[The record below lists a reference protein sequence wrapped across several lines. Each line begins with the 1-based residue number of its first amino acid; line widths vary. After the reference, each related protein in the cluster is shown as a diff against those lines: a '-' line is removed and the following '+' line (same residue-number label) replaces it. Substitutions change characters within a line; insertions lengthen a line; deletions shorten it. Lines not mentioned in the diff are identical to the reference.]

1 MGNTDLEHDQQLARR
16 SQLGDENAY
25 AELVRRHRRTVYVT
39 ARRILGS
46 VEEAEDVT
54 QEALLRAL
62 RGIGTYSCRRS
73 FASWIGRI
81 SANCA
86 INRLREQ
93 QREHRRLQALAST
106 RSDLRH
112 VASPKHCLVV
122 GELAGSIRDRVGA
135 LPLKQRAAFT
145 LFHLQEMSLAQTAQA
160 TGCSV
165 NATKVQLH
173 RARRRLARRLADHL
187 QQG

>member
-1 MGNTDLEHDQQLARR
+1 
-16 SQLGDENAY
+16 
-25 AELVRRHRRTVYVT
+25 
-39 ARRILGS
+39 
-46 VEEAEDVT
+46 
-54 QEALLRAL
+54 LLRAY
-62 RGIGTYSCRRS
+62 RSIRTYGHRS
-73 FASWIGRI
+73 AFASWIGRVA
-81 SANCA
+81 ANCA
-86 INRLREQ
+86 ISRLREQ
-93 QREHRRLQALAST
+93 QREHRRLRALAST
-106 RSDLRH
+106 RSDPRQA
-112 VASPKHCLVV
+112 ASPEYCLVV